1 MDRDGLLE
9 LSEAILAEPKLAD
22 VIFARGPRVVHR
34 LRPEAPDDTLVFTHP
49 RTSTEFFIRFEPES
63 ADRLA
68 VLPGGRARYLME
80 DQLERSSGWTENYRR
95 YFDDASNGRGFP
107 FRERGSFD
115 PELTIPFYKVW
126 AVEKAGLHPT
136 GHDDHGEI
144 RTDGQSAL
152 TIAMFAAT
160 PMEEVVEWL
169 TKVFDRLDRSVAP
182 ALPTTL
188 SSERAAL
195 ASWPERLR
203 QAQSAA
209 RDPSLLRID
218 GHGGAASGVSGR
230 VQRDRLFVTF
240 PRDRRGRLWPR
251 ARVLLSPAGAGSD
264 TERRPWIVAT
274 GPDWAGG
281 DSLTIRIE
289 PVIAVNEAHRF
300 DLTPWLWQRDTLA
313 LTEPSTWVP
322 LANDGAAI
330 ALLTKGEVEE
340 GLRLSGLSLDEGIT
354 RLAKGLVLG
363 LGYED
368 PSWPATARESLC
380 LVFPSLLLSAGLTY
394 ARRILRRPS
403 DGIRLFTLPGQRQ
416 LRKASIVF
424 VPTDPPRLE
433 LQWTGSNRRL
443 SHLLWERPSI
453 PGVWSTD

>member
-1 MDRDGLLE
+1 
-9 LSEAILAEPKLAD
+9 
-22 VIFARGPRVVHR
+22 
-34 LRPEAPDDTLVFTHP
+34 
-49 RTSTEFFIRFEPES
+49 
-63 ADRLA
+63 
-68 VLPGGRARYLME
+68 
-80 DQLERSSGWTENYRR
+80 
-95 YFDDASNGRGFP
+95 
-107 FRERGSFD
+107 
-115 PELTIPFYKVW
+115 
-126 AVEKAGLHPT
+126 
-136 GHDDHGEI
+136 
-144 RTDGQSAL
+144 
-152 TIAMFAAT
+152 MFAAT
-160 PMEEVVEWL
+160 PTEEVVEWL
-169 TKVFDRLDRSVAP
+169 TKVFDRLDRIVAP

-188 SSERAAL
+188 SSEKAAL

-218 GHGGAASGVSGR
+218 GHGGAASEVSGR
-230 VQRDRLFVTF
+230 VQPDRLFVMF

-274 GPDWAGG
+274 GPDRASG

-330 ALLTKGEVEE
+330 ALLTRGKVEE

-394 ARRILRRPS
+394 TRRIFRRPS
-403 DGIRLFTLPGQRQ
+403 DGIRLFTLPGHRQ
-416 LRKASIVF
+416 LRKASIVL

-453 PGVWSTD
+453 PGVWGIE

>member
-1 MDRDGLLE
+1 
-9 LSEAILAEPKLAD
+9 
-22 VIFARGPRVVHR
+22 
-34 LRPEAPDDTLVFTHP
+34 
-49 RTSTEFFIRFEPES
+49 
-63 ADRLA
+63 
-68 VLPGGRARYLME
+68 
-80 DQLERSSGWTENYRR
+80 
-95 YFDDASNGRGFP
+95 
-107 FRERGSFD
+107 
-115 PELTIPFYKVW
+115 
-126 AVEKAGLHPT
+126 
-136 GHDDHGEI
+136 
-144 RTDGQSAL
+144 
-152 TIAMFAAT
+152 MFAAT
-160 PMEEVVEWL
+160 PTEEVVEWL
-169 TKVFDRLDRSVAP
+169 TKVFDRLDRIVAP

-188 SSERAAL
+188 SSEKAAL

-218 GHGGAASGVSGR
+218 GHGGAASEVSGR
-230 VQRDRLFVTF
+230 VQPDRLFVMF

-274 GPDWAGG
+274 GPDRASG

-330 ALLTKGEVEE
+330 ALLTRGKVEE

-368 PSWPATARESLC
+368 PSWP
-380 LVFPSLLLSAGLTY
+380 
-394 ARRILRRPS
+394 
-403 DGIRLFTLPGQRQ
+403 D
-416 LRKASIVF
+416 
-424 VPTDPPRLE
+424 
-433 LQWTGSNRRL
+433 NRRL

-453 PGVWSTD
+453 PGVWGIE